1 MSLVL
6 IREDRG
12 VINESNGFSD
22 RITVKLCTM
31 VMGAVAKP

>member
-22 RITVKLCTM
+22 RLTVKLCTV
-31 VMGAVAKP
+31 VMGAAAKP